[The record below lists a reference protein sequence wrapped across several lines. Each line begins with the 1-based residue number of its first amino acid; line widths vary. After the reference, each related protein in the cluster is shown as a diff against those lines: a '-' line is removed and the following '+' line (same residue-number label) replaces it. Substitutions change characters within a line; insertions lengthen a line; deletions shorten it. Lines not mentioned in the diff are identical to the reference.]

1 MISKTKVK
9 VVMSFISVDILYFL
23 KTKIKIKIQTK
34 TYIRSKNIFESI
46 FIIFNKPKYNEGVL
60 WPGYSFKILYC
71 EFELKIFPKNSFKEL
86 MFINIANNEVEIIVF
101 TFLAK
106 LVLSKY
112 KRTGT
117 SKRNQILWIPKR
129 IKNKYKKWLFFL

>member
-46 FIIFNKPKYNEGVL
+46 FNIFNKPKYIEGVL
-60 WPGYSFKILYC
+60 WPGDSFKMLYC
-71 EFELKIFPKNSFKEL
+71 EFELKIIPKNSFKEL
-86 MFINIANNEVEIIVF
+86 MFINIANNEAEIIVF
-101 TFLAK
+101 TFLEK
-106 LVLSKY
+106 LVLSK
-112 KRTGT
+112 
-117 SKRNQILWIPKR
+117 
-129 IKNKYKKWLFFL
+129 